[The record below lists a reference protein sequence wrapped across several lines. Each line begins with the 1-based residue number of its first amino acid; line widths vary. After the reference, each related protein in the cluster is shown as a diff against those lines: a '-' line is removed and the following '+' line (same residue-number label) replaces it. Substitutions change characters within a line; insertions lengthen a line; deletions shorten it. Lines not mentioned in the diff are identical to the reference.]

1 MPTIDVSI
9 DIDQPR
15 ERVFDAIVDPDS
27 QPLWQSGLLEY
38 EALYEGA
45 PQKGGRTRGVTKAA
59 GRKIEWV
66 GEFTEVDRPSRVAGR
81 TVESPF
87 PFEFSYTLTE
97 ADGATHVAYHGESGS
112 LGGFFGKL
120 GDPIVAKMYE
130 RDMKAN
136 LANLKAIIEES

>member
-1 MPTIDVSI
+1 MPTIDVDI

-15 ERVFDAIVDPDS
+15 ERIFDAIVDPEM
-27 QPLWQSGLLEY
+27 QRTWQSGLVEY
-38 EALYEGA
+38 EALYDGA
-45 PQKGGRTRGVTKAA
+45 PQKGSQTRGVTKAA

-66 GEFTEVDRPSRVAGR
+66 GEFTEVDRPSRIAGR
-81 TVESPF
+81 SVESPF
-87 PFEFSYTLTE
+87 PIEFSYTLTE
-97 ADGATHVAYHGESGS
+97 RDGGTHLAYHLETGS

-136 LANLKAIIEES
+136 LANLKAIVEES